1 MSTLTSANIL
11 YFESDASFNL
21 KKGFIDASN
30 PTSIT
35 FLPQSNAI
43 YANKHM
49 FQAETPNN
57 KVTVISQNSNNTE
70 YPTAKAVYI
79 LVNELSNDINTLQGM
94 AEFKTNKVTVLNGDS
109 TNTQYPSAK
118 TTYDTV
124 VEEEEISS
132 AALNQLNKTKENLS
146 NKVTSL
152 DASCTDDQYPSAKC
166 IYNILGNVES
176 MLASI

>member
-1 MSTLTSANIL
+1 MSTVTTANIL
-11 YFESDASFNL
+11 YFESDASFSL

-57 KVTVISQNSNNTE
+57 KVTVISQNSTNAE
-70 YPTAKAVYI
+70 YPSAKAVYV
-79 LVNELSNDINTLQGM
+79 LVNELANSQSVLQGM
-94 AEFKTNKVTVLNGDS
+94 VEFKSNKVTTLDSES
-109 TNTQYPSAK
+109 TNSQYPSAK
-118 TTYDTV
+118 TTYDTFI
-124 VEEEEISS
+124 EEEEISS

-166 IYNILGNVES
+166 LYDILGNVES
-176 MLASI
+176 LLAAI